1 MRSGVQSGD
10 PGHDPNRTAR
20 MTTKDHTVAAVY
32 YDGSCPLCTAEIGH
46 YRRCAGA
53 DAITFVDVSSPGA
66 EPGPDLS
73 QDAAMARF
81 HVRTG
86 DGALLSGAAGFAALW
101 STLPGWRWVGRA
113 ASHPAATKL
122 LEHAYR
128 AFLPVRP
135 ALARLVG
142 RLQR

>member
-1 MRSGVQSGD
+1 
-10 PGHDPNRTAR
+10 
-20 MTTKDHTVAAVY
+20 MTSTSPTVLTVY
-32 YDGSCPLCTAEIGH
+32 FDGACPLCTAEIGH

-53 DAITFVDVSSPGA
+53 DSITFVDVSSPDT

-73 QDAAMARF
+73 RDAAMARF
-81 HVRTG
+81 HVRTD

-101 STLPGWRWVGRA
+101 RTLPGWRWIGRA
-113 ASHPAATKL
+113 ASHPAATRV
-122 LEHAYR
+122 LEQAYR
-128 AFLPVRP
+128 AFLPIRP